1 MKRITI
7 FLLITVLAQ
16 PYVIAGG
23 GWPQPKKKGYFKLGQ
38 SAIISDQFYDLEGEI
53 IDLTTISLF
62 TTSVYAEYGI
72 TDRLTGVLYMPF
84 FVRST
89 LNEVERRQS
98 GIIEPGDAVNSFG
111 DTDIGL
117 KYALITGKKIALAA
131 SVTLGLPFGKT
142 AEGFSDAGEPRILQ
156 TGDGEFNQLLMVEA
170 SRSFYPSPFYAS
182 VGAGFNNRTNDFSDE
197 FRYSFELGYTGLKKW
212 NLALKINGVESLR
225 NGDPGGGAG
234 NGIFGNN
241 VEFLAISP
249 EVSYN
254 ATEKIGVAASAGFA
268 ASGSNILAAPNYSLG
283 VFLKL

>member
-1 MKRITI
+1 MKRII
-7 FLLITVLAQ
+7 ILILLVTFFSPV
-16 PYVIAGG
+16 VRAGG

-38 SAIISDQFYDLEGEI
+38 SAIISDQFYDLDGEL
-53 IDLTTISLF
+53 IDLTTISLY
-62 TTSVYAEYGI
+62 TTSIYGEYGF
-72 TDRLTGVLYMPF
+72 TDRLTGILYMPF

-98 GIIEPGDAVNSFG
+98 GTIEPGDAVNSFG

-117 KYALITGKKIALAA
+117 KYALIKDRKIAVAA
-131 SVTLGLPFGKT
+131 TLTFSLPFGKT

-156 TGDGEFNQLLMVEA
+156 TGDGEFNQLLTLEA
-170 SRSFYPSPFYAS
+170 STSFYPAPFYAS

-197 FRYSFELGYTGLKKW
+197 FRYSFELGYTGLKRF

-254 ATEKIGVAASAGFA
+254 LNEKLGVVTSAGFA

-283 VFLKL
+283 LFLKL

>member
-1 MKRITI
+1 MKRSIVLI
-7 FLLITVLAQ
+7 FVVVFSHTMA
-16 PYVIAGG
+16 IAGG

-38 SAIISDQFYDLEGEI
+38 SAIISDQFFDLNGEI
-53 IDLTTISLF
+53 IDLTTISLY
-62 TTSVYAEYGI
+62 TTSIYGEYGF
-72 TDRLTGVLYMPF
+72 TDRLTGILYMPF

-98 GIIEPGDAVNSFG
+98 GTIEPGDAVNSFG

-131 SVTLGLPFGKT
+131 SITLGLPFGKT

-156 TGDGEFNQLLMVEA
+156 TGDGEFNQLLMIEA
-170 SRSFYPSPFYAS
+170 SRSFYPAPFYAS
-182 VGAGFNNRTNDFSDE
+182 IGTGFNNRTNDFSDE
-197 FRYSFELGYTGLKKW
+197 FRYSFELGYTGLDKW
-212 NLALKINGVESLR
+212 NLALKINGVESFR

-241 VEFLAISP
+241 VEFLAITP

-254 ATEKIGVAASAGFA
+254 VSERMGMAASAGFA

-283 VFLKL
+283 LFLKL